1 MSIAQLVLD
10 YIQALV
16 WPAVAIT
23 AIVLFRSQARG
34 LLDRITSAKVAGTEW
49 SFSEAALEA
58 RVSLETVAS
67 EAVAST
73 VAEVEGQGENVPP
86 ETLEIRSLV
95 VVHGVTHDMLLS
107 EGTRYGWSGLRLS
120 RNLLAFSV
128 EQLTTQ
134 IPARQPGTL
143 RETSFA
149 DRLDWLVNK
158 SGLPPAWRDACAE
171 LEQLFREAEF
181 RDTAPRGGKVE
192 YVDAVWSALETLHRF
207 TPNDPYWSVTDTSS

>member
-120 RNLLAFSV
+120 RNLLTFSV
-128 EQLTTQ
+128 EQLTMQ

-143 RETSFA
+143 RGHSGTWDQG
-149 DRLDWLVNK
+149 DR
-158 SGLPPAWRDACAE
+158 ACAS
-171 LEQLFREAEF
+171 
-181 RDTAPRGGKVE
+181 
-192 YVDAVWSALETLHRF
+192 AVPGSRL
-207 TPNDPYWSVTDTSS
+207 